1 MAAKKSFFGSDIF
14 IMISIIFFLL
24 LAIAVLFAYNKNKI
38 METFMGESADKKYRM
53 EYYYMDG
60 CGHCEDFSKSGVW
73 DKLNSE
79 YGNKLDFKKYN
90 MKDCKDRLDKYK
102 ISGYPTIII
111 VDMTDSEKKE
121 EEYND
126 DRRYDKMKVFVEKYA
141 NMNI

>member
-38 METFMGESADKKYRM
+38 METFMGESAEKIYRV

-73 DKLNSE
+73 EKLNGE
-79 YGNKLDFKKYN
+79 YGNKLEFKKYN
-90 MKDCKDRLDKYK
+90 MKDCKDRIDKYD

-111 VDMTDSEKKE
+111 IDKSKSEKKL

-126 DRRYDKMKVFVEKYA
+126 ERSYEKMKVFLAKYA
-141 NMNI
+141 SL

>member
-14 IMISIIFFLL
+14 IMISIILFLL

-60 CGHCEDFSKSGVW
+60 CGHCDDFSKSGVW
-73 DKLNSE
+73 EKLNSE

-126 DRRYDKMKVFVEKYA
+126 DRRYDKMKVFVGKYA

>member
-1 MAAKKSFFGSDIF
+1 MAAKKSSFGSDIF
-14 IMISIIFFLL
+14 IMVSIIFFLL

-38 METFMGESADKKYRM
+38 METFMGASAADKKYRM

-73 DKLNSE
+73 EKLSSE
-79 YGNKLDFKKYN
+79 YGNKLEFKKYN
-90 MKDCKDRLDKYK
+90 MKDSKDRIEKYD

-111 VDMTDSEKKE
+111 IDKSNSEKKL

-126 DRRYDKMKVFVEKYA
+126 DRRYEKMKIFIGKYA
-141 NMNI
+141 DI

>member
-14 IMISIIFFLL
+14 IMISIILFLL

-38 METFMGESADKKYRM
+38 METFMGESVDKKYRI

-73 DKLNSE
+73 EKLSSE
-79 YGNKLDFKKYN
+79 YGNKLEFKKYN
-90 MKDCKDRLDKYK
+90 MKDCKDRIDKYE

-111 VDMTDSEKKE
+111 IDKSGSEKKL

-126 DRRYDKMKVFVEKYA
+126 DRRYEKMKVFVGKYA
-141 NMNI
+141 DM

>member
-1 MAAKKSFFGSDIF
+1 MAVKSSFFKSDIF

-24 LAIAVLFAYNKNKI
+24 LAIVILLAYNKNKI
-38 METFMGESADKKYRM
+38 METFKNTSDDDKKYRI

-90 MKDCKDRLDKYK
+90 MKDCKDRLDKYE

-111 VDMTDSEKKE
+111 IDKSGSEKKL

-126 DRRYDKMKVFVEKYA
+126 DRRYEKMKVFVGKYA
-141 NMNI
+141 DM